1 MLVSATEMINKA
13 HEGHYAIGAF
23 NINNLE
29 WTKAIL
35 AAAEEVKSPVMLG
48 VSEGAAKY
56 MCGFKTVVAM
66 VKEIHDYMGITVP
79 VAIHLDHGTYE
90 GAKAAIE
97 AGFTSVMFDVLTMI
111 SKKTWLNQ
119 RNDRISSFKR
129 IVYRM

>member
-29 WTKAIL
+29 WTKSIL
-35 AAAEEVKSPVMLG
+35 AAAEEAKSPVMLG

-66 VKEIHDYMGITVP
+66 VKEIHDSMGITVP
-79 VAIHLDHGTYE
+79 VALHLDHIPSIKETNNCIYLH
-90 GAKAAIE
+90 
-97 AGFTSVMFDVLTMI
+97 FCYNNNHYVQSVYL
-111 SKKTWLNQ
+111 L
-119 RNDRISSFKR
+119 
-129 IVYRM
+129 IV